1 MMRMAEGIVYL
12 VGAGPGDAGLLTLR
26 GAELLAA
33 ADVVVYDHLANPLLL
48 AHCPQAR
55 TIYVG
60 KESSAHTMTQEQISD
75 LLAAE
80 ARAGK
85 RVVRLKG
92 GDPFVFGRGG
102 EECQVLVAAGV
113 RFEVVPGVTAAVAAT
128 AYAGIPITH
137 RDFCSSVTF
146 VTGHEQEGSEG
157 NVDWA
162 VLARLPCLAFYMGVK
177 SMGNICAKLIEHGK
191 ERTTPAATI
200 QWGTT
205 PRQRTVTGTL
215 ADLPQKVIAAG
226 LGPPALT
233 VVGQVVQLRPTLNW
247 FEKRPLFGQTIVV
260 TRTRAQA
267 SELTRKLTDL
277 GAAVIEAPTIEL
289 APPADWNEVDSA
301 LRSASTFDWI
311 VFTSANGVAFT
322 KKRLLEIGLDVRA
335 FGGAKIAA
343 IGDATA
349 AAITTEL
356 SLRVDLCPKQFVAEA
371 LADELIAGGGVK
383 GKKFLLL
390 RADIARPV
398 LVEKLV
404 AAGATAVKDVAV
416 YETRP
421 AAGLPEA
428 LLKSLDGEQVTWVTF
443 ASGGTARN
451 FAGLLGKDYS
461 GRLTGVKLASIGPIT
476 SSALREL
483 GLEPAVQAE
492 PFTID
497 GLVAAMLRSR

>member
-1 MMRMAEGIVYL
+1 MVRMGNGIVYL

-26 GAELLAA
+26 GAELLAS
-33 ADVVVYDHLANPLLL
+33 ADVVVYDHLANPQLLT
-48 AHCPQAR
+48 HCPQAR

-60 KESSAHTMTQEQISD
+60 KESSAHTMTQDQISD

-80 ARAGK
+80 GRAGN

-113 RFEVVPGVTAAVAAT
+113 PFEVVPGITAAVAAT

-137 RDFCSSVTF
+137 RDFCTSVTF
-146 VTGHEQEGSEG
+146 VTGHEQEGRESG
-157 NVDWA
+157 VDWS

-177 SMGNICAKLIEHGK
+177 SLGNICAKLIEHGK
-191 ERTTPAATI
+191 DRTTPAATI

-215 ADLPQKVIAAG
+215 ADLPEKVIAAG

-233 VVGQVVQLRPTLNW
+233 VVGRVVELRPTLNW
-247 FEKRPLFGQTIVV
+247 FEKRPLFGQMIVV
-260 TRTRAQA
+260 TRTRSQA
-267 SELTRKLTDL
+267 SGLTRKLIDL

-289 APPADWNEVDSA
+289 APPSDWSEVDRA

-311 VFTSANGVAFT
+311 VFTSANGVSFT

-335 FGGAKIAA
+335 LGGAKIAA

-349 AAITTEL
+349 AAITSEL
-356 SLRVDLCPKQFVAEA
+356 SVRVDLCPKEFVAEA
-371 LADELIAGGGVK
+371 LADELIAAGDVK
-383 GKKFLLL
+383 GRRFLLL

-398 LVEKLV
+398 LAEKL
-404 AAGATAVKDVAV
+404 AAGGAAEVKDVAV
-416 YETRP
+416 YETRQ
-421 AAGLPEA
+421 AAALPPA
-428 LLKSLDGEQVTWVTF
+428 LLTALEKGQVTWATF
-443 ASGGTARN
+443 ASGGTARH
-451 FAGLLGKDYS
+451 FAALLGKDYVR
-461 GRLTGVKLASIGPIT
+461 RLSGVKLASIGPIT

-483 GLEPAVQAE
+483 GLEPIVQAD
-492 PFTID
+492 PFNID
-497 GLVAAMLRSR
+497 GLVAAMLQGG